1 MPAAFL
7 AQQMQWRE
15 ELDET
20 RLSSDK
26 SRLQALLAAVD
37 DQHLAILAQ
46 LEQALDQRRDFV
58 AAAALVRQ
66 LMFVEKFSNE
76 LAALTDPAAASAS

>member
-1 MPAAFL
+1 MPAGFL

-20 RLSSDK
+20 RASPDK
-26 SRLQALLAAVD
+26 SRLRALAAEVD
-37 DQHLAILAQ
+37 VQRVATLTR
-46 LEQALDQRRDFV
+46 LEQALDQGRDFA

-76 LAALTDPAAASAS
+76 LAALTDPAAANAG